1 MTIISWIK
9 NNFAAKQHANL
20 RAIPGGN
27 FTVTEGRLD
36 EFLESF
42 CKGRRKW
49 TQDTRDTTFVW
60 VPPHVDSLPLCVDID
75 LRYETKRDQPLEL
88 FEKYADACGIGNW
101 AIVAKKH
108 MYEKKPGVWAG
119 GCHVYFEKPFQKNEL
134 QKEYDRQLEIVKG
147 VFDQDPTE
155 CLDDSVFLRKNGLI
169 MPGCFKHKGKEAG
182 RYCIVSYRLNED
194 CFRVTEKEFLAKE
207 NYCFTMDLLRPYFSL
222 EREACEV
229 DLKQIPEVKS
239 EHFNLNEFL
248 RVTEGWIPNNS
259 DWKQILFFLAH
270 MKLDERKTAEALN
283 IAWNPTDPNENL
295 RILRK
300 ASRNN
305 CTVTK
310 ASIIR
315 MLKLHA
321 KGWKREDIFGKPR
334 YYLHDH
340 ARAMAEASQR
350 GEVFTEEGIQEW
362 IFI

>member
-27 FTVTEGRLD
+27 FTVTEERLD

-42 CKGRRKW
+42 CRGRRKW
-49 TQDTRDTTFVW
+49 KQDDRDTTFVW

-134 QKEYDRQLEIVKG
+134 QKEYDRQLDIVKG

-248 RVTEGWIPNNS
+248 RVTEGWIPNS

-270 MKLDERKTAEALN
+270 MKLDERKTAEA
-283 IAWNPTDPNENL
+283 
-295 RILRK
+295 
-300 ASRNN
+300 
-305 CTVTK
+305 
-310 ASIIR
+310 
-315 MLKLHA
+315 
-321 KGWKREDIFGKPR
+321 
-334 YYLHDH
+334 
-340 ARAMAEASQR
+340 
-350 GEVFTEEGIQEW
+350 
-362 IFI
+362 